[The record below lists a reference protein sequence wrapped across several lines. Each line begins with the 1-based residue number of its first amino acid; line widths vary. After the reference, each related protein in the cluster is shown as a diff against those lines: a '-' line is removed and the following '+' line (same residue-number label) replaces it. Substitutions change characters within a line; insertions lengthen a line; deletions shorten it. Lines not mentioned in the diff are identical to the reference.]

1 MLLCIAFFSPGLAW
15 DADPPLERL
24 PGTTRGR
31 HHGFP
36 RALRRHVVDADTRHT
51 QVLLR
56 PGAGGERAREAP
68 LRHALDQKR
77 SELLGERRRDLYNRL
92 LMSSH
97 LQRRDWFLEAA
108 TGHARWCYWGHI
120 ESNSATR
127 VWRNVTGACSA
138 VTRISAG
145 PLKA

>member
-1 MLLCIAFFSPGLAW
+1 MLLCIAFFYPELAC

-51 QVLLR
+51 QVAQR
-56 PGAGGERAREAP
+56 PGAGGERAREVRPFAV
-68 LRHALDQKR
+68 R
-77 SELLGERRRDLYNRL
+77 STRSAASCCERRRDIYNRL

-97 LQRRDWFLEAA
+97 LHRREWFLEAA
-108 TGHARWCYWGHI
+108 TGQAR
-120 ESNSATR
+120 A
-127 VWRNVTGACSA
+127 GAIGA
-138 VTRISAG
+138 I
-145 PLKA
+145 